1 MKKLLLIL
9 LCLPMIGFGQ
19 QTYDSNSENS
29 LNQLRNSSDFK
40 TFINYFLLNVYSEK
54 NFDSLLYVSSPRIMD
69 FVNEEI
75 GVERFWNLGVDCG
88 LFSFDEETME
98 GEIKPSTSDLSFFNN
113 REPVGGFCDPAT
125 SPDGI
130 YYKQVSNLPQAWDG
144 AREVSIPPPLI
155 LKKLNKKVVHIQS
168 GEWIENKL
176 YFVEIENKWFLLYV
190 YDCDCSA

>member
-9 LCLPMIGFGQ
+9 LCLPLIGFGQ

-40 TFINYFLLNVYSEK
+40 TFINYFLLDVYSEK
-54 NFDSLLYVSSPRIMD
+54 NFDSLLYVSSPRIRD

-88 LFSFDEETME
+88 LFSFDEDYF
-98 GEIKPSTSDLSFFNN
+98 GKIKPSTSDLSFFNN
-113 REPVGGFCDPAT
+113 REPVGGFCDLAT
-125 SPDGI
+125 SSDGI
-130 YYKQVSNLPQAWDG
+130 YYKQVSNLPQAWDITG
-144 AREVSIPPPLI
+144 EVSIPPPLI